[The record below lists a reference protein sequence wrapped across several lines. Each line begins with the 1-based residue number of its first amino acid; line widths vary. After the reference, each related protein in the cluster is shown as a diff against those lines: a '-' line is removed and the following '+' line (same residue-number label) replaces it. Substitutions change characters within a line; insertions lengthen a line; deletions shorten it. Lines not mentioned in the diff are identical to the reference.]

1 MKSNIEI
8 INTSK
13 YINLA
18 DFVFSA
24 VVSEND
30 FNKKY
35 RNNSSIILKNEF
47 EGSVFI
53 WFVKDKLKIKN
64 NDIIFCHVE
73 LLKSLFSILN
83 SSNLNNL
90 TLISAQSDKSID
102 RRLFSKKPKCITK
115 WFSTNV
121 NYKSEHLYPSP
132 LGINND
138 FISIYPIE
146 YDFQKFIFKQNSEKS
161 NLIYSNFN
169 INTRF
174 LHRHFAMKY
183 SKKNKKVIFDKH
195 KESKEKFINNLNEH
209 KFILSPWGN
218 GIDTHRVWEALYSN
232 SIPITKDH
240 AVFSSF
246 KTLPIIYVKNY
257 KQINID
263 TELNNSLSLELADFK
278 YWKSLILNSKNNNQI
293 SNRNVYIKN
302 INELNSSFINKRK
315 KLIKF
320 LRIKKQVKYISYRV
334 FKNLL

>member
-1 MKSNIEI
+1 VKSNIEI

-13 YINLA
+13 YVGLA

-30 FNKKY
+30 YIEKFKS
-35 RNNSSIILKNEF
+35 NSSIIQKNKF
-47 EGSVFI
+47 ESSVFI
-53 WFVKDKLKIKN
+53 WFVKNNLKIKN

-73 LLKSLFSILN
+73 LLNSLFSILN
-83 SSNLNNL
+83 SSNLENL
-90 TLISAQSDKSID
+90 TLISAQSDKSIN
-102 RRLFSKKPKCITK
+102 RRLFSKKPECITR

-121 NYKSEHLYPSP
+121 DFKNENLHPIP

-195 KESKEKFINNLNEH
+195 KESKEKFIKNLNEH

-218 GIDTHRVWEALYSN
+218 GIDTHRIWEALYSN
-232 SIPITKDH
+232 SIPITKYH
-240 AVFSSF
+240 KVFSSF
-246 KTLPIIYVKNY
+246 KKKTPLEAIE
-257 KQINID
+257 D
-263 TELNNSLSLELADFK
+263 LELNRFIEIGYQVKMIRMSNKSIAVDTNSD
-278 YWKSLILNSKNNNQI
+278 LIK
-293 SNRNVYIKN
+293 VK
-302 INELNSSFINKRK
+302 KKVK
-315 KLIKF
+315 KL
-320 LRIKKQVKYISYRV
+320 
-334 FKNLL
+334 